1 MRKLL
6 RNLVLVG
13 TLCLASTAAF
23 GADDITLVVNGKKI
37 ESSVKP
43 IIKNNSTLVPV
54 RTVGEAFGL
63 EVEYDKKR
71 DEVIVLNKT
80 GNTAIALVEHVSKY
94 IINGS
99 TYIPLRDMGEQ
110 LLCETIDWNGKT
122 RTVTLNRNET
132 FRYKVGYKSM
142 FDIEINKNYDGYA
155 PMYVYRKADGTY
167 DTDKFNEANR
177 KSINFAAHGYY
188 IIDDTDGQQL
198 KGKNTIIAHISIG
211 DPTKRKEM
219 TDRYVRL
226 LTDTNSNIVFDKELA
241 LRAINIA
248 YDFKTSTDAFVNQD
262 RDIWDSW
269 ALVDAGKIVSKC
281 GKYSLVPTGSADDY
295 QGRILLVKLD

>member
-6 RNLVLVG
+6 RNLVLAG

-23 GADDITLVVNGKKI
+23 GADDITLVVNGKKV

-71 DEVIVLNKT
+71 DEAGIMNKN
-80 GNTAIALVEHVSKY
+80 GKGIARIKNVSKY
-94 IINGS
+94 LINGS
-99 TYIPLRDMGEQ
+99 TYLPLRDIGEQ

-132 FRYKVGYKSM
+132 FRHKVGYKSM
-142 FDIEINKNYDGYA
+142 FDMEVNKNYDNYK
-155 PMYVYRKADGTY
+155 PMYGYRKADGTY
-167 DTDKFNEANR
+167 DKAKFNEANTS
-177 KSINFAAHGYY
+177 SINFAAYGYY
-188 IIDDTDGQQL
+188 IISDSNGQPI
-198 KGKNTIIAHISIG
+198 KGKNTIIAQISIG

-219 TDRYVRL
+219 TERHLKL
-226 LTDTNSNIVFDKELA
+226 LTDANSNIVFDKELA
-241 LRAINIA
+241 LRAINITH
-248 YDFKTSTDAFVNQD
+248 DFKTSTDAFVNQD
-262 RDIWDSW
+262 RDIWDMYD
-269 ALVDAGKIVSKC
+269 LVDAGKIVSKC
-281 GKYSLVPTGSADDY
+281 GKYSLVPTGRADDY
-295 QGRILLVKLD
+295 SGRLMLVKLD